1 MKAELLGLIG
11 LFVLY
16 FYMHVAFAQEEQ
28 QHERRGKCKFSK
40 LVFKINN
47 TILILPQRT

>member
-16 FYMHVAFAQEEQ
+16 FYLHEALTQEEA
-28 QHERRGKCKFSK
+28 QHERHGKCEFGELISELSNK
-40 LVFKINN
+40 KI
-47 TILILPQRT
+47 